1 MIRVFRMDRQSFSP
15 RLHEHAAEN
24 LRFIRD
30 TMARASDFTA
40 VPGLGGVLMG
50 ALAFAATIVG
60 GPPRDTRAWL
70 GVWLATAGLA
80 VVTGLVGIV
89 WKARRH
95 NLPLRGP
102 VARRFALA
110 LVPALI
116 VGAVLTA
123 VFVQHDL
130 AVKLP
135 ACWLLCYGAAISSAG
150 AFSVRP
156 VPFMGAAFIVL
167 GLLAFVAPPEWGH
180 LFMAAGF
187 GGLHVGFGVV
197 IARNYGG

>member
-1 MIRVFRMDRQSFSP
+1 MDQQSLSP

-30 TMARASDFTA
+30 TMARATDFTA

-80 VVTGLVGIV
+80 VVTGLVGIM

-102 VARRFALA
+102 VVRRFALA

-116 VGAVLTA
+116 VGAVLTRSS
-123 VFVQHDL
+123 
-130 AVKLP
+130 
-135 ACWLLCYGAAISSAG
+135 CSTIS
-150 AFSVRP
+150 
-156 VPFMGAAFIVL
+156 L
-167 GLLAFVAPPEWGH
+167 
-180 LFMAAGF
+180 
-187 GGLHVGFGVV
+187 
-197 IARNYGG
+197 

>member
-1 MIRVFRMDRQSFSP
+1 MTSIGAPSP

-30 TMARASDFTA
+30 TMARAANFTA

-50 ALAFAATIVG
+50 VWAFAAAIVA

-80 VVTGLVGIV
+80 VATGLVAIQR
-89 WKARRH
+89 KARRH
-95 NLPLRGP
+95 NLPLHGP
-102 VARRFALA
+102 VFQRFALA
-110 LVPALI
+110 LVPGLL
-116 VGAVLTA
+116 VGVVLTA
-123 VFVQHDL
+123 VFVQRHL
-130 AVKLP
+130 AAELP
-135 ACWLLCYGAAISSAG
+135 GVWLLCYGAAVSSGG

-156 VPFMGAAFIVL
+156 VPFMGAAFMALGVL
-167 GLLAFVAPPEWGH
+167 ALVAPAGWGH
-180 LFMAAGF
+180 LFLAAGF
-187 GGLHVGFGVV
+187 GALHVGFGIV

>member
-1 MIRVFRMDRQSFSP
+1 MDQRSLSP
-15 RLHEHAAEN
+15 RLDEHAADN

-30 TMARASDFTA
+30 TMARAANFTA
-40 VPGLGGVLMG
+40 VPGIGGVLMG
-50 ALAFAATIVG
+50 VLAFGAAIAA
-60 GPPRDTRAWL
+60 GPPADTRAWL
-70 GVWLATAGLA
+70 GIWLATAGAGMA
-80 VVTGLVGIV
+80 VGLVAIAR
-89 WKARRH
+89 KARRH

-102 VARRFALA
+102 VIRRFALA

-123 VFVQHDL
+123 VFVQRHL
-130 AVKLP
+130 TSELP
-135 ACWLLCYGAAISSAG
+135 GCWLLCYGAAVSSGG

-156 VPFMGAAFIVL
+156 VPFMGAAFMAL
-167 GLLAFVAPPEWGH
+167 GAVAFLAPASWGH

-187 GGLHVGFGVV
+187 GALHVGFGIV